1 MSNNSAVCYK
11 VTPVAAKAL
20 TKQEIHHVL
29 NEICSVAFAD
39 AEWREGKCLR
49 INFTK
54 HGRGFAV
61 ALDYRP
67 DGLSALIGL
76 PQEVL
81 GPFDYEDAGGTNG
94 SRI

>member
-1 MSNNSAVCYK
+1 MSNQSPVRYR
-11 VTPVAAKAL
+11 VTPIAEKAL
-20 TKQEIHHVL
+20 SEQEIHHIL
-29 NEICSVAFAD
+29 NEICTVAFAD
-39 AEWREGKCLR
+39 SEWSSGKCLR
-49 INFTK
+49 MNFTK
-54 HGRGFAV
+54 YGRGFAV

-76 PQEVL
+76 PQEVI